1 MTRRRGT
8 GMSSTDEVKSDY
20 NLTSEWLT
28 DADQK
33 IIGCTLLFIAAIAV
47 CFYIESIL
55 NPQLPEIK
63 SMVVVDKSDT
73 GYIVCSPK
81 EMTCYTMTSSEE
93 IIIGDNIYGV
103 EDME

>member
-1 MTRRRGT
+1 
-8 GMSSTDEVKSDY
+8 MSSTDEVKLGLGVMTKADKDILK
-20 NLTSEWLT
+20 LT
-28 DADQK
+28 
-33 IIGCTLLFIAAIAV
+33 ILFIVII
-47 CFYIESIL
+47 CTCGWLESTI
-55 NPQLPEIK
+55 NPRLPEIK

-73 GYIVCSPK
+73 GYIVCNPK

>member
-1 MTRRRGT
+1 
-8 GMSSTDEVKSDY
+8 MSSTDGVK
-20 NLTSEWLT
+20 LGLGVMTK
-28 DADQK
+28 ADK
-33 IIGCTLLFIAAIAV
+33 DILKLVILFIVIVYTCFWIEGAI
-47 CFYIESIL
+47 
-55 NPQLPEIK
+55 NPRLPEIK

-73 GYIVCSPK
+73 GYIVCNPK

>member
-1 MTRRRGT
+1 MTRRRVT
-8 GMSSTDEVKSDY
+8 GMCSTGEVKS
-20 NLTSEWLT
+20 EWLNE
-28 DADQK
+28 ADEK
-33 IIGCTLLFIAAIAV
+33 ILGFTLLFIVFVAV
-47 CFYIESIL
+47 CLYIERVL
-55 NPQLPEIK
+55 NPRLPEIN

-73 GYIVCSPK
+73 GYIVCNPK